1 MLTYLLESGSDRIGG
16 LDFQVSATEYVP
28 RAISSATLEQLMA
41 AAADIEAGR
50 RVASAC
56 AELSGVDDG
65 GMAYHRAPGL
75 AALAALLADETR
87 ATFCLALLDGRAWT
101 ASELARAAQVSRST
115 ATEHLNRLVE
125 GSLLAEVRQG
135 RHRYLRLANDRTA
148 HLIEELIAHAP
159 AVPVTPRTLSQSS
172 ADRALAR
179 ARTCYDHLAGR
190 LGVAVTHAMTHR
202 GLLGQDAG
210 FALTDDGGA
219 WLADIG
225 VDLAAARSSRRPLV
239 LPCLD
244 FTERRLHLAGAVG
257 AALHGHFLARAWVV
271 PVGSGRALRVTDEGG
286 TALRDHLGIA
296 RGDLAIS

>member
-1 MLTYLLESGSDRIGG
+1 M
-16 LDFQVSATEYVP
+16 
-28 RAISSATLEQLMA
+28 
-41 AAADIEAGR
+41 
-50 RVASAC
+50 
-56 AELSGVDDG
+56 DDG
-65 GMAYHRAPGL
+65 GMAHPQAPGL

-87 ATFCLALLDGRAWT
+87 AAFCLALLDGRAWT
-101 ASELARAAQVSRST
+101 ASELARAAQVSRPT

-159 AVPVTPRTLSQSS
+159 AVPAPPHTLSQSS

-190 LGVAVTHAMTHR
+190 LGVAVTQAMTHR
-202 GLLGQDAG
+202 GLLRQDAG
-210 FALTDDGGA
+210 FALTDDGAA
-219 WLADIG
+219 WLAEIG

-271 PVGSGRALRVTDEGG
+271 PVGSGRALRVTDDGVA
-286 TALRDHLGIA
+286 ALRDHLGVA
-296 RGDLAIS
+296 PGELTIS